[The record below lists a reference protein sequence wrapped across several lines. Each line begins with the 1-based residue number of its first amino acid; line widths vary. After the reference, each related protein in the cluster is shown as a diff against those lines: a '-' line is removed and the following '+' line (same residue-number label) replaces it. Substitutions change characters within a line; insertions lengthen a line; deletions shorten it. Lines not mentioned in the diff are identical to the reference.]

1 MTTEKRELFV
11 DPMNSDITKAKTRKD
26 IIDAQPMIV
35 DIDGLDS
42 KELEKK
48 TREKVRMI
56 ELYKWINHE
65 FYPAYTTDRVGV
77 RITFCC
83 DGVEVISPKIIDMV
97 CLHFDALKDFFEVE
111 SDSTDSD
118 VSLLPTVVW
127 RCGSCVLQFA
137 FKYSVQIRDSVTIWV
152 RRYIDFDDKNS
163 NVMAPVFW
171 HMVARKSDDP
181 LGFYCNQLY
190 APYGVC
196 KSDSD
201 IGYYL
206 VKNGI
211 TKVGCVTGKQFVSS
225 DLEKVIAELKKGT
238 HYHSLIPY
246 YGRESG
252 QIILDYH
259 DWQRCSVRPGNRYI
273 IDHMGML
280 HAVPIN
286 LDLYLALMARRLLGC
301 MGWERCLFTDFDPN
315 TQDIYACLIATEST
329 SFRVRYFNRAKVDY
343 FNGCSMKDVFTG
355 NFDFANADI
364 ILEGEKK
371 NEVLR

>member
-1 MTTEKRELFV
+1 MITGKSELFV
-11 DPMNSDITKAKTRKD
+11 DPMKSDITKAKTRKD
-26 IIDAQPMIV
+26 IIDAQSMIV
-35 DIDGLDS
+35 DIDDMDS
-42 KELEKK
+42 EELAEQ
-48 TREKVRMI
+48 TRKRVRMI

-65 FYPAYTTDRVGV
+65 FFPAYTTDRVGV

-83 DGVEVISPKIIDMV
+83 DGVEVISPKIIDMI

-111 SDSTDSD
+111 VDFPDSD
-118 VSLLPTVVW
+118 VSLLPTAVW
-127 RCGSCVLQFA
+127 RFGSCVLQFA
-137 FKYSVQIRDSVTIWV
+137 FKYSSQLRDCVTVWV

-163 NVMAPVFW
+163 SVMAPVFW

-181 LGFYCNQLY
+181 ISFYCNQLY

-211 TKVGCVTGKQFVSS
+211 TKVGCVMGKQFVSS
-225 DLEKVIAELKKGT
+225 DLKKVTAELKKGS
-238 HYHSLIPY
+238 HYHSFIPY
-246 YGRESG
+246 YGRGSG

-286 LDLYLALMARRLLGC
+286 LELHLALMAKRLLGC

-315 TQDIYACLIATEST
+315 TQDIYACLIATEAT
-329 SFRVRYFNRAKVDY
+329 RFKVCYFNRTKVGY
-343 FNGCSMKDVFTG
+343 FNGYSMKDVFKG
-355 NFDFANADI
+355 NFDFTNADI

-371 NEVLR
+371 K

>member
-56 ELYKWINHE
+56 ALDKWADHE
-65 FYPAYTTDRVGV
+65 FSQAYTTDRSGV
-77 RITFCC
+77 RITFYC
-83 DGVEVISPKIIDMV
+83 DGVEVISPKIIDMI
-97 CLHFDALKDFFEVE
+97 CLNFDALKDFFEVE
-111 SDSTDSD
+111 SDSPDSD

-329 SFRVRYFNRAKVDY
+329 SFRVRYFKRAKVDY

>member
-1 MTTEKRELFV
+1 MKTEKTELKV
-11 DPMNSDITKAKTRKD
+11 KDLMKGYITKAKTRKD

-35 DIDGLDS
+35 DIDGRDS

-83 DGVEVISPKIIDMV
+83 DGVEVISPKIIDMI

-111 SDSTDSD
+111 PDSPDSD

-286 LDLYLALMARRLLGC
+286 LELHLALMAKRLLGC
-301 MGWERCLFTDFDPN
+301 MDWERCLFTDFDPN

-355 NFDFANADI
+355 NFDFTNADI

-371 NEVLR
+371 K